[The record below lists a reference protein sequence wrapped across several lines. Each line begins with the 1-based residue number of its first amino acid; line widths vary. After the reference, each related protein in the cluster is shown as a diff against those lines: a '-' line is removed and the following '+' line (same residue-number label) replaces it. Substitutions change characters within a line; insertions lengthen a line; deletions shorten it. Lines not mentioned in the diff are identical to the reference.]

1 MKEMLS
7 ILEQSLQ
14 KKLLLLDEI
23 LKKSKEQA
31 TLLRDEDLAPEDF
44 EKSVEDKGALIEK
57 LEGLDSGFEQVYGRI
72 RDELPKQKAQY
83 KEEIERLKKLI
94 SEITARSTSI
104 QAEEARNKE
113 LAQKKFATVRKQ
125 IKEAK
130 TSRQVVNQY
139 YQNMMKLNLVDPQFM
154 DDKQ

>member
-1 MKEMLS
+1 MKQTLS
-7 ILEQSLQ
+7 LLEQSLE
-14 KKLLLLDEI
+14 KKLLLLDGI
-23 LKKSKEQA
+23 L
-31 TLLRDEDLAPEDF
+31 
-44 EKSVEDKGALIEK
+44 EKSRDQENLLKDEELDPDQFEQNVEEKAALVEQ
-57 LEGLDSGFEQVYGRI
+57 LAGLDAGFERVYARI
-72 RDELPKQKAQY
+72 KEELPQQKAQY
-83 KEEIERLKKLI
+83 QDEIKRLQKLI
-94 SEITARSTSI
+94 AEITARSTSI

-139 YQNMMKLNLVDPQFM
+139 YQNMMKLNFVDPQFM

>member
-1 MKEMLS
+1 MKQTLS
-7 ILEQSLQ
+7 LLEQSLE
-14 KKLLLLDEI
+14 KKLLLLDGI
-23 LKKSKEQA
+23 L
-31 TLLRDEDLAPEDF
+31 
-44 EKSVEDKGALIEK
+44 EKSRDQENLLKDEELDPDQFEQNVEEKAALVEQ
-57 LEGLDSGFEQVYGRI
+57 LAGLDAGFERVYARI
-72 RDELPKQKAQY
+72 KEELPQQKAQY
-83 KEEIERLKKLI
+83 QDEIKRLQKLI

-139 YQNMMKLNLVDPQFM
+139 YQNMMKLNFVDPQFM